1 MCESN
6 LQGIEGGPRGHFLER
21 LNTIRREGV
30 SGPQGGAMARGV
42 LSALARGLLCEEDFS
57 AREISISDVDS
68 ASQC

>member
-6 LQGIEGGPRGHFLER
+6 LQGIEDGPRGHFLER
-21 LNTIRREGV
+21 LDTIRREGI

-42 LSALARGLLCEEDFS
+42 LHALANGFLCEGDFS
-57 AREISISDVDS
+57 AREISVSDVNS